1 MNLLSRLFNKQY
13 QVLMYLP
20 EAVLVIDGKGIIKYA
35 NRHAVK
41 IFETQKL
48 VRKNINDFFLITADD
63 IVKNSEYG
71 TKQVLKLITENGTT
85 KITDVKVTSI
95 STKKRE
101 CYILTIS
108 DNTQEHNLLDKLLA
122 ERQENRII
130 DRTKN
135 GLIVKMK
142 NNLCSP
148 LHSIVGF
155 SQAMLE
161 GLSGTVNDK
170 QEKYLRII
178 NTNSNEVLLFLNKL
192 IELSQ
197 AESNLIDYDFK
208 ICDVTALI
216 KSIIAEYSP
225 KLEQRGLRLFVDT
238 TELTKINCYTDK
250 NLLKS
255 VISSL
260 LDNVLLSPESGTV
273 TIKIS
278 NPDNALI
285 SDKVEIPTNSEQ
297 AKYYLMVEVINTGD
311 KISANDALN
320 IFDPYLQ
327 IDKNSKKYLLHGLIL
342 GAAKKFVAKL
352 KGEIWT
358 EAKNLN
364 DFSLVFVIPIEKF
377 LVDEING

>member
-1 MNLLSRLFNKQY
+1 MNLLSRIFNKQY
-13 QVLMYLP
+13 QILMYMP
-20 EAVLVIDGKGIIKYA
+20 EAVLVIDGKGVIKYA
-35 NRHAVK
+35 NRHAFK

-48 VRKNINDFFLITADD
+48 IRKNVNNFFMVNSDD

-95 STKKRE
+95 STRKRE
-101 CYILTIS
+101 CYILTVT
-108 DNTQEHNLLDKLLA
+108 DNTQDHNLLDKLIA

-135 GLIVKMK
+135 GLLVKMK

-148 LHSIVGF
+148 LNSIYGY

-161 GLSGTVNDK
+161 GLSGELNEK
-170 QEKYLRII
+170 QDKYLRII
-178 NTNSNEVLLFLNKL
+178 NSNSSEVLLFLTKL

-208 ICDVTALI
+208 ICDVAALI
-216 KSIIAEYSP
+216 KSIISDYSP
-225 KLEQRGLRLFVDT
+225 KLEQKGLRLFVDT
-238 TELTKINCYTDK
+238 SELTKINCYTDR
-250 NLLKS
+250 NMLKT

-260 LDNVLLSPESGTV
+260 LDNVLLSPENGTV

-278 NPDNALI
+278 NPDNAEVA
-285 SDKVEIPTNSEQ
+285 DKVEIPVNSEK

-311 KISANDALN
+311 TISANDALN

-327 IDKNSKKYLLHGLIL
+327 IDTNSKKHLMHGLIL
-342 GAAKKFVAKL
+342 GAAKKLVEKL

-364 DFSLVFVIPIEKF
+364 DFSLIFVIPIEKF
-377 LVDEING
+377 LVEED

>member
-13 QVLMYLP
+13 QILMYLP

-35 NRHAVK
+35 NKLAFK
-41 IFETQKL
+41 IFETQHL
-48 VRKNINDFFLITADD
+48 IRKNINNYFIMTSDNI
-63 IVKNSEYG
+63 IQNSEYG

-95 STKKRE
+95 STRKKE
-101 CYILTIS
+101 CYIITIV
-108 DNTQEHNLLDKLLA
+108 DNTQDHNLLDRLLA

-135 GLIVKMK
+135 GLLVKMK

-155 SQAMLE
+155 SQAMLTGMGDNLNE
-161 GLSGTVNDK
+161 K
-170 QEKYLRII
+170 QEKYMQII
-178 NTNSNEVLLFLNKL
+178 NNNSNEVLLFLNKL

-197 AESNLIDYDFK
+197 VESNLIDYDFK
-208 ICDVTALI
+208 ICDVTSLM
-216 KSIIAEYSP
+216 KSVVGEYSQ
-225 KLEQRGLRLFVDT
+225 KFESKGMRLFVDT
-238 TELTKINCYTDK
+238 TELIKINCYTDK
-250 NLLKS
+250 NILKS

-260 LDNVLLSPESGTV
+260 LDNALLSPNTGTV
-273 TIKIS
+273 TVKLS
-278 NPDNALI
+278 NPENANI
-285 SDKVEIPTNSEQ
+285 SDKIEILADSE
-297 AKYYLMVEVINTGD
+297 KFHHYLMVEVINTGD
-311 KISANDALN
+311 TISANDALN

-327 IDKNSKKYLLHGLIL
+327 VDKNSKKHLLHGLIL
-342 GAAKKFVAKL
+342 GTAKRLVEKL

-364 DFSLVFVIPIEKF
+364 DFSLVFVVPVEKE
-377 LVDEING
+377 LLEEE

>member
-1 MNLLSRLFNKQY
+1 MNLLSRFFNKQY
-13 QVLMYLP
+13 QILMYLP
-20 EAVLVIDGKGIIKYA
+20 EAVLVIDGKGVIKYA
-35 NRHAVK
+35 NKHAFK

-48 VRKNINDFFLITADD
+48 IRKNINNFFMINSDD

-71 TKQVLKLITENGTT
+71 TKQVLKLVTDNGTT

-95 STKKRE
+95 STRKRE
-101 CYILTIS
+101 CYILTIA
-108 DNTQEHNLLDKLLA
+108 DNTQDHNLLDKLIA
-122 ERQENRII
+122 ERQESRII

-135 GLIVKMK
+135 GLLVKMK

-148 LHSIVGF
+148 LNSIYGY

-161 GLSGTVNDK
+161 GLSGDLNEK
-170 QEKYLRII
+170 QDKYLKII
-178 NTNSNEVLLFLNKL
+178 NSNSSEVLLFLSKL

-208 ICDVTALI
+208 TFDVAALI
-216 KSIIAEYSP
+216 KTIVSDYSP
-225 KLEQRGLRLFVDT
+225 KLEQKGLRLFVDT
-238 TELTKINCYTDK
+238 SELSKINCYTDK

-260 LDNVLLSPESGTV
+260 LDNVLLSPENGTV

-278 NPDNALI
+278 NPDNAEI
-285 SDKVEIPTNSEQ
+285 ADKVEIPVNSEQ

-311 KISANDALN
+311 TISANDALN

-327 IDKNSKKYLLHGLIL
+327 IDTNSKKHLLHGLIL
-342 GAAKKFVAKL
+342 GAAKKLVEKL

-364 DFSLVFVIPIEKF
+364 DFSLIFVVPIEKF
-377 LVDEING
+377 LVDEN